1 MIGIT
6 IASLRCPAF
15 HRSTAASASSKNP
28 KAREPSLSHGPPMIA
43 MLRQSPPLVPAETRE
58 SMSGVT
64 RSACPI
70 LPPESQRIFLT
81 AGQAMLTKHHEAP
94 RRLPG
99 DLLEWL
105 PGHLWVRYRT

>member
-1 MIGIT
+1 
-6 IASLRCPAF
+6 
-15 HRSTAASASSKNP
+15 
-28 KAREPSLSHGPPMIA
+28 MIA
-43 MLRQSPPLVPAETRE
+43 VLRQLPPFVSAETRE

-70 LPPESQRIFLT
+70 LPPESRCIFSLQGPT
-81 AGQAMLTKHHEAP
+81 MLTKNHEAP

-105 PGHLWVRYRT
+105 PDHLQVRFRM